1 MWLVIRFFRVKG
13 SSMLPSFKPGQIVFA
28 RKTRN
33 LSINDVVVLKT
44 HDNSQIIKRISKI
57 QNREIRV
64 SGDNSEYDSRYYSQK
79 FNSDSVLGKVFFKI

>member
-1 MWLVIRFFRVKG
+1 
-13 SSMLPSFKPGQIVFA
+13 MLPSFKPGQIVFA

-33 LSINDVVVLKT
+33 LSVNDVVVLKT
-44 HDNSQIIKRISKI
+44 DDNSQIIKRISKI
-57 QNREIRV
+57 QNSEIRV

>member
-1 MWLVIRFFRVKG
+1 
-13 SSMLPSFKPGQIVFA
+13 MLPSFKPGQIVFA

-33 LSINDVVVLKT
+33 LSVNDVVVLKT

-57 QNREIRV
+57 RNREIRV
-64 SGDNSEYDSRYYSQK
+64 SGDNSEYDSRYYSQT

>member
-1 MWLVIRFFRVKG
+1 
-13 SSMLPSFKPGQIVFA
+13 MLPSFKPGQIVFV

-33 LSINDVVVLKT
+33 LSVNDVVVLKT
-44 HDNSQIIKRISKI
+44 HDNSQIIKRISNI

-79 FNSDSVLGKVFFKI
+79 CNSDSVLGKVFFKI

>member
-1 MWLVIRFFRVKG
+1 
-13 SSMLPSFKPGQIVFA
+13 MLPSFKPGQIVFA

-33 LSINDVVVLKT
+33 LSVNDVVVLKT

-79 FNSDSVLGKVFFKI
+79 FNSGRVLGKVFFKI

>member
-1 MWLVIRFFRVKG
+1 
-13 SSMLPSFKPGQIVFA
+13 MLPSFKPGQIVFA

-33 LSINDVVVLKT
+33 LSVNDVVVLKT
-44 HDNSQIIKRISKI
+44 DDNSQIIKRISKI

-64 SGDNSEYDSRYYSQK
+64 SGDNSEYDSRYYSQT

>member
-1 MWLVIRFFRVKG
+1 MYSESDLNSYL
-13 SSMLPSFKPGQIVFA
+13 SSSFKNTILDSLDS
-28 RKTRN
+28 KS
-33 LSINDVVVLKT
+33 SINDVVVLKT
-44 HDNSQIIKRISKI
+44 HDNSQIIQRISKI

>member
-1 MWLVIRFFRVKG
+1 
-13 SSMLPSFKPGQIVFA
+13 MLPSFKPGQIVFA

-57 QNREIRV
+57 QDTEIRV
-64 SGDNSEYDSRYYSQK
+64 SGDNPCLLYTSPSPRDLRKSRMPS
-79 FNSDSVLGKVFFKI
+79 SA

>member
-1 MWLVIRFFRVKG
+1 
-13 SSMLPSFKPGQIVFA
+13 MLPSLKPGQIVFA

-33 LSINDVVVLKT
+33 LSVNDVVVLKT
-44 HDNSQIIKRISKI
+44 DDNSQIIKRISKI

-64 SGDNSEYDSRYYSQK
+64 SGDNSEYDSRYYSQT

>member
-1 MWLVIRFFRVKG
+1 
-13 SSMLPSFKPGQIVFA
+13 MLPSFKPGQIVFA

-44 HDNSQIIKRISKI
+44 HDNSQIIKRILKI

-64 SGDNSEYDSRYYSQK
+64 SGDNSEYDSRYNSQK
-79 FNSDSVLGKVFFKI
+79 FNPDSVLGKVFFKI

>member
-1 MWLVIRFFRVKG
+1 
-13 SSMLPSFKPGQIVFA
+13 MLPSFKPGQIVFA

-33 LSINDVVVLKT
+33 LSVNDVVVLKT

-64 SGDNSEYDSRYYSQK
+64 YGDNSEYDSRYYSQT

>member
-1 MWLVIRFFRVKG
+1 
-13 SSMLPSFKPGQIVFA
+13 MLPSFKPGQIVFA

-33 LSINDVVVLKT
+33 LSVNDVVVLKT

-64 SGDNSEYDSRYYSQK
+64 SGDNSEYDSRYYLS
-79 FNSDSVLGKVFFKI
+79 LIHI

>member
-1 MWLVIRFFRVKG
+1 
-13 SSMLPSFKPGQIVFA
+13 MLPSFKPGQIVFA

-33 LSINDVVVLKT
+33 LSVNDVVVLKT

-64 SGDNSEYDSRYYSQK
+64 SGDNSEYDSRYCSQK
-79 FNSDSVLGKVFFKI
+79 FNSDNVLGKVFFKI

>member
-1 MWLVIRFFRVKG
+1 
-13 SSMLPSFKPGQIVFA
+13 MLPSFKPGQIVFA

-33 LSINDVVVLKT
+33 LSVNDVVVLKT

-79 FNSDSVLGKVFFKI
+79 FNSDSFLGKVFFKI

>member
-1 MWLVIRFFRVKG
+1 
-13 SSMLPSFKPGQIVFA
+13 MLPSFKPGQIVFA

-33 LSINDVVVLKT
+33 LFVNDVVVLKT
-44 HDNSQIIKRISKI
+44 DDNSRIIKRISKI

-79 FNSDSVLGKVFFKI
+79 FNTDCVLGKVFFKI